1 MKINDIIKRQ
11 RKQLSLTQEQVAQY
25 LGVSIAAVSKWE
37 SGHTYPDIT
46 LLPPL
51 ARLLKVDLN
60 TLLSFNEELTDQE
73 IAVFVNELSQK
84 VGNIPFSD
92 IMEEAREKIREYP
105 NCDRL
110 ICNVAMTID
119 GVLAMDPKAD
129 KTIYQKEIDQL
140 YERLLKSEDLIICHQ
155 VLALLINKYITG
167 GELEKA
173 EALLNEIPDRIVD
186 KTRIQA
192 NLLIQ
197 KKEYLKAAEILEKKM
212 LSFAENLRDTQLTL
226 LTVKKELKEWESMER
241 IKEVSKQTIAL
252 YELWEY
258 GSSLVDMQYGI
269 LRKDVV
275 STLKGLK
282 GLLKSIKHPWSIKD
296 SILYPHVPT
305 KKSEEAGLPEYYLK
319 SFVDE
324 IKQEESLEFLHG
336 NEEFEKLLDQD
347 Q

>member
-1 MKINDIIKRQ
+1 MKINSIIKRQ

-84 VGNIPFSD
+84 VGSIPFSD

-129 KTIYQKEIDQL
+129 NTIYQKEIDQL
-140 YERLLKSEDLIICHQ
+140 YERLLKSEDLI
-155 VLALLINKYITG
+155 
-167 GELEKA
+167 
-173 EALLNEIPDRIVD
+173 DR
-186 KTRIQA
+186 K
-192 NLLIQ
+192 
-197 KKEYLKAAEILEKKM
+197 
-212 LSFAENLRDTQLTL
+212 S
-226 LTVKKELKEWESMER
+226 
-241 IKEVSKQTIAL
+241 
-252 YELWEY
+252 
-258 GSSLVDMQYGI
+258 
-269 LRKDVV
+269 VV
-275 STLKGLK
+275 
-282 GLLKSIKHPWSIKD
+282 
-296 SILYPHVPT
+296 
-305 KKSEEAGLPEYYLK
+305 
-319 SFVDE
+319 
-324 IKQEESLEFLHG
+324 
-336 NEEFEKLLDQD
+336 
-347 Q
+347 